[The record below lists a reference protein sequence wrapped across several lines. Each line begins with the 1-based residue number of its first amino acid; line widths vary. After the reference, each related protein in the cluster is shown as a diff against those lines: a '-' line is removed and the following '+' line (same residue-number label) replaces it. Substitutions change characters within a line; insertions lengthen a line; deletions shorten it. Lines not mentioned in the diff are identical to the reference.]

1 VSIPDPSQYGDFWFS
16 FLAILLEG
24 LPFILAGSLVSGAI
38 DAWLPAGL
46 MDRMLP
52 KGRGLAIIA
61 SGLLGLIFP
70 VCECAIVPV
79 IARLV
84 RKGLPVG
91 CAVSYML
98 ASPIVNPITALS
110 TWAAFQGRNPGDM
123 LLARLGVG
131 FVIAVAAGMVLS
143 KVPLPSLLRPRV
155 LADVNRAAD
164 RKKEPPSVT
173 AVPSGTG
180 ILRMMRA
187 TQRDFLDVALYFII
201 GVAIAA
207 LLQTQM
213 LYKPELQGGIQ
224 QLAANHWLAAPVLM
238 VVAFVLS
245 LCSTT
250 DAFVIAQD
258 SVFPATAKLAFLTFG
273 PMFDMKLI
281 LLYATVFKP
290 RVVLWLGIGL
300 FLACYLASF
309 AMGEAWKIPTTLNL
323 PK

>member
-1 VSIPDPSQYGDFWFS
+1 MSLPAPSPSGDFWFS
-16 FLAILLEG
+16 FLAILFEG
-24 LPFILAGSLVSGAI
+24 LPFILVGSLVSGAI
-38 DAWLPAGL
+38 DAWLPSSL

-52 KGRGLAIIA
+52 RRTGLAILI

-91 CAVSYML
+91 CAMTYML

-110 TWAAFQGRNPGDM
+110 TWAAFQGRDAEM
-123 LLARLGVG
+123 MVAARLGVG
-131 FVIAVAAGMVLS
+131 YCIAVMAGLLMS
-143 KVPLPSLLRPRV
+143 KVPVASLLRPNV
-155 LADVNRAAD
+155 LADVTRTQSRSDATA
-164 RKKEPPSVT
+164 EPGP
-173 AVPSGTG
+173 AGTG

-201 GVAIAA
+201 GVSIAA

-213 LYKPELQGGIQ
+213 LYKPDLQGGIQ
-224 QLAANHWLAAPVLM
+224 SLAQNYWLAAPVLM

-258 SVFPATAKLAFLTFG
+258 AVFPVTAKLAFLTFG

-281 LLYATVFKP
+281 LLYATVLKP
-290 RVVLWLGIGL
+290 RVVLWLGLGL
-300 FLACYLASF
+300 FLASYLASF
-309 AMGEAWKIPTTLNL
+309 GMGQVFNR
-323 PK
+323 

>member
-1 VSIPDPSQYGDFWFS
+1 MSLPAPSPSGDFWFS
-16 FLAILLEG
+16 FLAILFEG
-24 LPFILAGSLVSGAI
+24 LPFILVGSLVSGAI
-38 DAWLPAGL
+38 DAWLPSSL

-52 KGRGLAIIA
+52 RRTGLAILI

-91 CAVSYML
+91 CAMTYML
-98 ASPIVNPITALS
+98 ASPIVNPITGLS
-110 TWAAFQGRNPGDM
+110 TWAAFQGRDPEM
-123 LLARLGVG
+123 MVAARLGVG
-131 FVIAVAAGMVLS
+131 YCIAVMAGLLMS
-143 KVPLPSLLRPRV
+143 KVPVAALLRPNV
-155 LADVNRAAD
+155 LADVARAQSRTDA
-164 RKKEPPSVT
+164 T
-173 AVPSGTG
+173 AGPGPAGTG

-213 LYKPELQGGIQ
+213 LYKPDLQGGIQ
-224 QLAANHWLAAPVLM
+224 TLAQNYWLAAPVLM

-258 SVFPATAKLAFLTFG
+258 AVFPVTAKLAFLTFG

-281 LLYATVFKP
+281 LLYATVLKP
-290 RVVLWLGIGL
+290 RVVLWLGLGL
-300 FLACYLASF
+300 FVACYLASF
-309 AMGEAWKIPTTLNL
+309 GMGQVFHK
-323 PK
+323 